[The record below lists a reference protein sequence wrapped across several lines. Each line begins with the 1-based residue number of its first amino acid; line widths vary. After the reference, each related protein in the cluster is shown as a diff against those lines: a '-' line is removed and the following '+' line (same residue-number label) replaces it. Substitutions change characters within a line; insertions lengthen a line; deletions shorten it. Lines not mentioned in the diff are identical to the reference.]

1 MIKRNSLLI
10 SMLVIATILGLFT
23 QELFYYTTDVL
34 EYSFTFGKYA
44 LILATVSSWLL
55 YIVAPLLAHFFA
67 KTGRIKKSH
76 FWVYLILTV
85 IVGSLVSLWSLF
97 ILGMSGF

>member
-1 MIKRNSLLI
+1 MIKWNIFII
-10 SMLVIATILGLFT
+10 SILVFATILGMFT

-44 LILATVSSWLL
+44 VILATVFSWLL
-55 YIVAPLLAHFFA
+55 YIVAPLLAYFFA
-67 KTGRIKKSH
+67 KKGRIKKSH

-97 ILGMSGF
+97 VLGMSGF